1 MFLDKFFSTRFH
13 DFYEE
18 HYISNLNR
26 PLALSTD
33 LFHESLSKLPYE
45 YSFEQSS
52 LAGIFLED
60 EDLIMYHDKK
70 SYFFEQ
76 LGKCDL
82 ILLVAGL
89 YDLKSNDYYIDFLME
104 NDSRVKYYDEYG
116 DATLPKV
123 QISRKSF
130 SVLAFQWQGLL
141 MMHYKVKHLQFS
153 SSFFANL

>member
-1 MFLDKFFSTRFH
+1 MFLDDFFSTRFN
-13 DFYEE
+13 DFYREY
-18 HYISNLNR
+18 YISIVNS
-26 PLALSTD
+26 PLLLLTD
-33 LFHESLSKLPYE
+33 YFKELHSKLPDE

-52 LAGIFLED
+52 LTGVDLED
-60 EDLIMYHDKK
+60 EDLMMYHDKK
-70 SYFFEQ
+70 SYFFEL

-104 NDSRVKYYDEYG
+104 NDSSVKFDDEYG
-116 DATLPKV
+116 DAIIPKV

-153 SSFFANL
+153 FVELLC

>member
-1 MFLDKFFSTRFH
+1 MFLEEFFSTRFEE
-13 DFYEE
+13 FYED
-18 HYISNLNR
+18 HYISIVNS
-26 PLALSTD
+26 PLLLLTD
-33 LFHESLSKLPYE
+33 YFKELHSKLPDA

-52 LAGIFLED
+52 LAGVDLDD
-60 EDLIMYHDKK
+60 EDLMMYHDKK
-70 SYFFEQ
+70 SYFFEL

-104 NDSRVKYYDEYG
+104 NDSGVKFDDEYG
-116 DATLPKV
+116 DATIPKV

-141 MMHYKVKHLQFS
+141 MMHYKVKHFQFS
-153 SSFFANL
+153 FVELLC

>member
-1 MFLDKFFSTRFH
+1 MFLDKFFSTRFEE
-13 DFYEE
+13 FYEA
-18 HYISNLNR
+18 HYISIVNS
-26 PLALSTD
+26 PLLLLTD
-33 LFHESLSKLPYE
+33 YFKELQSQLPAE
-45 YSFEQSS
+45 YSYEQSS
-52 LAGIFLED
+52 LTGVDLED

-116 DATLPKV
+116 TFDNLC
-123 QISRKSF
+123 
-130 SVLAFQWQGLL
+130 LAGGI
-141 MMHYKVKHLQFS
+141 
-153 SSFFANL
+153 FANVKINCKFESRISKSTLAKSNSRMNFS